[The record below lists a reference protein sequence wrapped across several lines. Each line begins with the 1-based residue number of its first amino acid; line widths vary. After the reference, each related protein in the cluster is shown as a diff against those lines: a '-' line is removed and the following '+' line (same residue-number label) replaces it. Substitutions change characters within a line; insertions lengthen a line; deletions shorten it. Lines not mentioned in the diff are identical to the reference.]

1 VKYVNHFVSL
11 TALISHVDFLFSV
24 SNSSVNWTAN
34 MSRVRV
40 VVIGAGP
47 AGLCAAR
54 HLAADPRHF
63 EFKVFEQGAEV
74 GGTWCY
80 TDLTDTDEY
89 GVPIHS
95 CMYRNLK

>member
-1 VKYVNHFVSL
+1 
-11 TALISHVDFLFSV
+11 
-24 SNSSVNWTAN
+24 

-40 VVIGAGP
+40 AVIGAGP

-54 HLAADPRHF
+54 HLVDDRRHF
-63 EFKVFEQGAEV
+63 EFKVFEQWGEV

-80 TDLTDTDEY
+80 TDLTDIDEY

-95 CMYRNLK
+95 SMYRSLK